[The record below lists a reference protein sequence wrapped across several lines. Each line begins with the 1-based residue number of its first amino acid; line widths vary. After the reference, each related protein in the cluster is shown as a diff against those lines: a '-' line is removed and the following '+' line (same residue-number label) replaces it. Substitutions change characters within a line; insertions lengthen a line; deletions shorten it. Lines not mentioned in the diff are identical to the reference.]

1 MPKLHFIKQS
11 HGLRSLGRAKLSDKR
26 LVMHVAQEI
35 KNPCEDSFHFQGHL
49 IPKKPCNQHL

>member
-35 KNPCEDSFHFQGHL
+35 KNPCERLISLPRSFYS
-49 IPKKPCNQHL
+49 KKTL